1 MASSNLTNLT
11 IPPISSSRPFN
22 DSNPSPSSA
31 SPQVIYSRSHSF
43 VGPSPR
49 FPPPSDNNNNNN
61 SLFFL
66 DEELTSNSD
75 EEIQQQPLQHKFGPA
90 DFQILRVVGQGAF
103 GKVFMVRKKVAHSH
117 SDSDSDSSN
126 GNGIFAMKVMR
137 KDNII
142 KKNHVDYMKAERD
155 ILTKVLHPFIVP
167 LRYSFQVSFSFSFYL

>member
-11 IPPISSSRPFN
+11 IPPISSSSSSSRPFN
-22 DSNPSPSSA
+22 DSNPSPST
-31 SPQVIYSRSHSF
+31 SPQVIHSRSHSF

-49 FPPPSDNNNNNN
+49 FPPPPSDNN

-66 DEELTSNSD
+66 DELTSNSD
-75 EEIQQQPLQHKFGPA
+75 EEEEENEIQQPLQYKFGPA

-103 GKVFMVRKKVAHSH
+103 GKVFMVRKKTA
-117 SDSDSDSSN
+117 DSGSSN

-167 LRYSFQVSFSFSFYL
+167 LRYSFQVSFSFSFSFSPS